1 MKKESLVAEFES
13 AKMHLLAELKGYSN
27 GLDIATYYPQAE
39 KGQPIRVA
47 TFHQASQKVLIPSDL
62 NAIHCA
68 DFVNEGD
75 AFQEMI
81 IQAEQGKF
89 DMIITPSI
97 CKMYE
102 TKRLMRIINPLAYY
116 EAFTE
121 FCDILYTDITCR
133 SLVPHD
139 TFLVYDDEDIYH
151 DALEYLERRKREG
164 PTMKISLQERMR
176 YMARLAKWVSTLS
189 DPEEI

>member
-97 CKMYE
+97 CNFSIS
-102 TKRLMRIINPLAYY
+102 IIDAIAWTRVLCDHNPSIAVFFLREGINTLSNSSSIILFLLAMV
-116 EAFTE
+116 A
-121 FCDILYTDITCR
+121 
-133 SLVPHD
+133 
-139 TFLVYDDEDIYH
+139 DE
-151 DALEYLERRKREG
+151 LERRGR
-164 PTMKISLQERMR
+164 
-176 YMARLAKWVSTLS
+176 
-189 DPEEI
+189 